1 MKNSGNINFSA
12 SNMGDLFENIK
23 NATSLD
29 NLLLKTMQL
38 PLAKIDRAEFLRREL
53 CKHYPEAVIEEAIR
67 TNPAQAGISRER
79 INQIAENVI
88 MNETVN
94 VTGASMS
101 TSFFGGCAAVGAAV
115 ADLGSNFVFLERM
128 LQELAYLYGFGQ
140 LNLDIDNM
148 DAETMY
154 TFHVGIEVMF
164 GVQGA
169 ADKLKI
175 AANNIALNLNKR
187 ALAKGAVYPVVKKI
201 AAKAGVR
208 MTKQMFRD
216 TVASL
221 IPVAGSVLSGA
232 LTAVSFKSCCDKLKK
247 SLNQSFLSDP
257 EYYRTGASVDMEQAE
272 TANAEKPV
280 PAEKPETIITVCGD
294 ALANLFGQMQSSYDL
309 FAPEA

>member
-1 MKNSGNINFSA
+1 MKNFGNINFSA

-23 NATSLD
+23 NAASLD

-38 PLAKIDRAEFLRREL
+38 PLAKIDRAELLRREL
-53 CKHYPEAVIEEAIR
+53 CKYYPEAVIEEAIR
-67 TNPAQAGISRER
+67 TNPAKAGISREC
-79 INQIAENVI
+79 IDQIAENVI
-88 MNETVN
+88 RNETIR
-94 VTGASMS
+94 VTSASMS

-115 ADLGSNFVFLERM
+115 ADLGSNFVFLERV
-128 LQELAYLYGFGQ
+128 LQELAYLYGFGPF
-140 LNLDIDNM
+140 NLNM
-148 DAETMY
+148 DAETMKF
-154 TFHVGIEVMF
+154 FHIGIGVMF
-164 GVQGA
+164 GVKETS
-169 ADKLKI
+169 DVLTSI
-175 AANNIALNLNKR
+175 ANNVALNLNKR

-201 AAKAGVR
+201 AAKAGLR

-216 TVASL
+216 AVASV

-232 LTAVSFKSCCDKLKK
+232 LTAVSFKPCCDKLKK
-247 SLNQSFLSDP
+247 SLSQSFLSDP

-272 TANAEKPV
+272 TADAEKPV